1 VLFSNGSLA
10 FKLAARA
17 FGTATLTVV
26 LSDDAGVAYGGGDR
40 ATLTVAV
47 VIYDNPAAFSPAMT
61 LAHTVAEND
70 GRVILTGFLD
80 LQLSA
85 VTQVRPAPKLFS
97 SSLSLSNLKLSD
109 TQVCEP

>member
-1 VLFSNGSLA
+1 MLHGP
-10 FKLAARA
+10 
-17 FGTATLTVV
+17 
-26 LSDDAGVAYGGGDR
+26 GVAYGGGDR

-85 VTQVRPAPKLFS
+85 VTQVRPVPKLSTSRFHIET
-97 SSLSLSNLKLSD
+97 LIIYKLSSRKFTRQND
-109 TQVCEP
+109 LD